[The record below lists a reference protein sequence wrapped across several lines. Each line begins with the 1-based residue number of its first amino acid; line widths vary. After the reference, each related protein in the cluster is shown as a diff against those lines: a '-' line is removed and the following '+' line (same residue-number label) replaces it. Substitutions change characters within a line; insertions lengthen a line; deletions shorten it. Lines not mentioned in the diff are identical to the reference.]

1 MARDL
6 TSGMQAEVQAPVLRP
21 VIFYEGEFSTGTLR
35 LWSGLGT
42 ISWNG
47 QTWTGAGN
55 AIGISEI
62 AETADIRAAG
72 VTASLSGNVSSLIAA
87 ALAEA
92 RYGKPGK
99 VWLGC
104 FGDETL
110 ESGTAQA
117 GSTNTLTLAA
127 GASGEINAHA
137 NKLLRLTG
145 GVGSVQE
152 RSVFTY
158 DGVTKVATVSPRWR
172 TNLIL
177 HSEELTTIWA
187 HTDGGGFVT
196 ANAATAPDGAATADR
211 VGEASGVNVNGHGVR
226 QSFTVVSGVTYV
238 LSYYAKAAG
247 RTRCS
252 SWQFVPVDTTANSIF
267 DLSAGTVAQSS
278 PAGATITA
286 LPNGWYRCT
295 DLFTAT
301 ASGTVTV
308 HIQPQD
314 STATQGYS
322 GDGTSGVY
330 IWGVQVEAV
339 AIAGDY
345 IKTTAA
351 AVALPDATTTYDV
364 IDENGIVADPYLA
377 FVGRL
382 DVPVIDDAGQS
393 CVISMQYESRLIDL
407 QRTRERRWTHEDQQ
421 IDFPGD
427 LGFEYVTSLP
437 DQVLIW

>member
-42 ISWNG
+42 IAWNG

-55 AIGISEI
+55 AIGFSEI

-72 VTASLSGNVSSLIAA
+72 MTVSLSGNVSSLIAA

-104 FGDETL
+104 VGDETL

-145 GVGSVQE
+145 GAGSAQE

-158 DGVTKVATVSPRWR
+158 DSVTKVATVSPGWR
-172 TNLIL
+172 VNLVAR
-177 HSEELTTIWA
+177 SEEIDQW
-187 HTDGGGFVT
+187 TDGGAAVT
-196 ANAATAPDGAATADR
+196 ANAFADPNGDVTIDTLTDDSAAVYEYRNRLITVPNDSATYVIECLVRKDLAATHRCGFNINLSGGAPTVSATARFALDGIGLNNCTMTDR
-211 VGEASGVNVNGHGVR
+211 GDGYYLFQSTITNNASGNTSLTINAYPATSPTKTGGD
-226 QSFTVVSGVTYV
+226 VV
-238 LSYYAKAAG
+238 
-247 RTRCS
+247 
-252 SWQFVPVDTTANSIF
+252 TAVGSMSI
-267 DLSAGTVAQSS
+267 
-278 PAGATITA
+278 
-286 LPNGWYRCT
+286 GW
-295 DLFTAT
+295 
-301 ASGTVTV
+301 V
-308 HIQPQD
+308 HIRR
-314 STATQGYS
+314 STDA
-322 GDGTSGVY
+322 D
-330 IWGVQVEAV
+330 
-339 AIAGDY
+339 DY

-351 AVALPDATTTYDV
+351 AVALPDATTTYEV
-364 IDENGIVADPYLA
+364 IDKNGIVADPYLA

-382 DVPVIDDAGQS
+382 DVPVIDDAGAS